1 MSAKRRG
8 DLFSGYFKKEVI
20 VLRKALLLLLAM
32 VLLLSGCGVSG
43 NDYSALVPGDEER
56 LIIYTSHKEDVYAP
70 IIREFERRTG
80 IWTELKTGG
89 TNELLEEIAAGDTDC
104 DLMFGGGVDSL
115 SAYADCFMK
124 YNSPAMAQVD
134 EKFTGDGTWTPFS
147 SLPLVLIYN
156 TQLVRLNPPTGWQSL
171 LDSEWRGKIAFADP
185 TVSGSSYTAL
195 CTMAQAVGGDE
206 EEIIR
211 SFAENLDG
219 RQAEGS
225 GLVVGR
231 VAEGSCYI
239 GVTLEETALRAVSEG
254 YDIALVY
261 PEEGTSALPDGAA
274 IVKGCK
280 HEENARRFIDF
291 LLSEDV
297 QSRLPDKFSRR
308 SVLSDADSEPEL
320 ELMDYD
326 LAWASGIQS
335 RLLES
340 WQGYFEG
347 GRE

>member
-1 MSAKRRG
+1 M
-8 DLFSGYFKKEVI
+8 KKT
-20 VLRKALLLLLAM
+20 LLLLLAM
-32 VLLLSGCGVSG
+32 VLLLGGCGISG
-43 NDYSALVPGDEER
+43 NDYSAIAPGDEER

-115 SAYADCFMK
+115 TAYAGCFTK
-124 YNSPAMAQVD
+124 YNSPAMTNVD

-147 SLPLVLIYN
+147 SLPVVLIYN

-171 LDSEWRGKIAFADP
+171 LDREWRGKIAFADP

-195 CTMAQAVGGDE
+195 CTMAQALVGDAE
-206 EEIIR
+206 EVLQR
-211 SFAENLDG
+211 FAENLDG
-219 RQAEGS
+219 RQADGS
-225 GLVVGR
+225 GLVVGQ

-239 GVTLEETALRAVSEG
+239 GVTLEETALKAVSEG

-280 HEENARRFIDF
+280 HGQNARLFIDF

-297 QSRLPDKFSRR
+297 QQRLPEKFSRR
-308 SVLSDADSEPEL
+308 SVLTEAESEPEL
-320 ELMDYD
+320 ELLSYD
-326 LAWASGIQS
+326 LDWASAMQS
-335 RLLES
+335 QFLDS

-347 GRE
+347 TRG

>member
-1 MSAKRRG
+1 M
-8 DLFSGYFKKEVI
+8 KKT
-20 VLRKALLLLLAM
+20 LLLLLAM
-32 VLLLSGCGVSG
+32 VLLLSGCGVRG
-43 NDYSALVPGDEER
+43 DDYSALAPAEEKR
-56 LIIYTSHKEDVYAP
+56 LVIYTSHKEDVYDP

-115 SAYADCFMK
+115 TAYAGCFTK
-124 YNSPAMAQVD
+124 YNSPAMANVD

-147 SLPLVLIYN
+147 SLPVVLIYN

-171 LDSEWRGKIAFADP
+171 LDGEWRGKIAFADP

-195 CTMAQAVGGDE
+195 CTMAQALGGDAE
-206 EEIIR
+206 EVLQR
-211 SFAENLDG
+211 FAENLDG
-219 RQAEGS
+219 RQTDGS
-225 GLVVGR
+225 GLVVGQ

-239 GVTLEETALRAVSEG
+239 GVTLEETALKAVSEG

-280 HEENARRFIDF
+280 HEQNARLFIDF

-297 QSRLPDKFSRR
+297 QQRLPEKFSRR
-308 SVLSDADSEPEL
+308 SVLTEAESEPEL
-320 ELMDYD
+320 ELLSYD
-326 LAWASGIQS
+326 LDWASAMQS
-335 RLLES
+335 QFLDS

-347 GRE
+347 IRG

>member
-1 MSAKRRG
+1 M
-8 DLFSGYFKKEVI
+8 
-20 VLRKALLLLLAM
+20 LLLLAM
-32 VLLLSGCGVSG
+32 ALLLSGCGTG
-43 NDYSALVPGDEER
+43 WNDYTALAPAEEER

-89 TNELLEEIAAGDTDC
+89 TNELLEEIAAGNTDC
-104 DLMFGGGVDSL
+104 DLMFGGGIDSL
-115 SAYADCFMK
+115 TAYAGCFTK

-134 EKFTGDGTWTPFS
+134 KKFTGDGTWTPFS
-147 SLPLVLIYN
+147 SLPVVLIYN
-156 TQLVRLNPPTGWQSL
+156 TQLVRVNPPTGWHSL
-171 LDSEWRGKIAFADP
+171 LDREWRGKIAFADP

-195 CTMAQAVGGDE
+195 CTMAQAIGGDAE
-206 EEIIR
+206 ETMQR
-211 SFAENLDG
+211 FAENLDG
-219 RQAEGS
+219 RQADGS
-225 GLVVGR
+225 GLVVGQ

-239 GVTLEETALRAVSEG
+239 GVTLEETALKAVSEG

-280 HEENARRFIDF
+280 HEENARLFIDF
-291 LLSEDV
+291 LLAEDV
-297 QSRLPDKFSRR
+297 QQCLPEKFSRR
-308 SVLSDADSEPEL
+308 SVLMEAESEPVL
-320 ELMDYD
+320 ELLSYD
-326 LAWASGIQS
+326 LDWASAMQS

-347 GRE
+347 ARE

>member
-1 MSAKRRG
+1 M
-8 DLFSGYFKKEVI
+8 KKT
-20 VLRKALLLLLAM
+20 LLLLLAM
-32 VLLLSGCGVSG
+32 VLLLGGCGISG
-43 NDYSALVPGDEER
+43 NDYSAIAPGDEER

-115 SAYADCFMK
+115 TAYAGCFTK
-124 YNSPAMAQVD
+124 YNSPAMANVD

-147 SLPLVLIYN
+147 SLPVVLIYN

-171 LDSEWRGKIAFADP
+171 LDGEWRGKIAFADP

-195 CTMAQAVGGDE
+195 CTMAQALGGDAE
-206 EEIIR
+206 EVLQR
-211 SFAENLDG
+211 FAENLDG
-219 RQAEGS
+219 RQTDGS
-225 GLVVGR
+225 GLVVGQ

-239 GVTLEETALRAVSEG
+239 GVTLEETALKAVSEG

-280 HEENARRFIDF
+280 HEQNARLFIDF

-297 QSRLPDKFSRR
+297 QQRLPEKFSRR
-308 SVLSDADSEPEL
+308 SVLTEAESEPEL
-320 ELMDYD
+320 ELLSYD
-326 LAWASGIQS
+326 LDWASAMQS
-335 RLLES
+335 QFLDS

-347 GRE
+347 TRG

>member
-1 MSAKRRG
+1 M
-8 DLFSGYFKKEVI
+8 KKT
-20 VLRKALLLLLAM
+20 LLLLLAM
-32 VLLLSGCGVSG
+32 VLLLGGCGISG
-43 NDYSALVPGDEER
+43 NDYSAIAPGDEER

-115 SAYADCFMK
+115 TAYAGCFTK
-124 YNSPAMAQVD
+124 YNSPAMANVD

-147 SLPLVLIYN
+147 SLPVVLIYN

-171 LDSEWRGKIAFADP
+171 LDREWRGKIAFADP

-195 CTMAQAVGGDE
+195 CTMAQALGGDAE
-206 EEIIR
+206 EVLQR
-211 SFAENLDG
+211 FAENLDG
-219 RQAEGS
+219 RQADGS
-225 GLVVGR
+225 GLVVGQ

-239 GVTLEETALRAVSEG
+239 GVTLEETALKAVSEG

-280 HEENARRFIDF
+280 HEQNARLFIDF

-297 QSRLPDKFSRR
+297 QQRLPEKFSRR
-308 SVLSDADSEPEL
+308 SVLTEAESEPEL
-320 ELMDYD
+320 ELLSYD
-326 LAWASGIQS
+326 LDWASAMQS
-335 RLLES
+335 QFLDS

-347 GRE
+347 IRG

>member
-1 MSAKRRG
+1 M
-8 DLFSGYFKKEVI
+8 KKT
-20 VLRKALLLLLAM
+20 LLLLLAM
-32 VLLLSGCGVSG
+32 VLLLGGCGISG
-43 NDYSALVPGDEER
+43 NDYSAIAPGDEER

-115 SAYADCFMK
+115 TAYAGCFTK
-124 YNSPAMAQVD
+124 YNSPTMTNVD

-147 SLPLVLIYN
+147 SLPVVLIYN

-171 LDSEWRGKIAFADP
+171 LDREWRGKIAFADP

-195 CTMAQAVGGDE
+195 CTMAQALGGDAE
-206 EEIIR
+206 EVLQR
-211 SFAENLDG
+211 FAENLDG
-219 RQAEGS
+219 RQADGS
-225 GLVVGR
+225 GLVVGQ

-239 GVTLEETALRAVSEG
+239 GVTLEETALKAVSEG

-280 HEENARRFIDF
+280 HEQNARLFIDF

-297 QSRLPDKFSRR
+297 QQRLPEKFSRR
-308 SVLSDADSEPEL
+308 SVLTEAESEPEL
-320 ELMDYD
+320 ELLSYD
-326 LAWASGIQS
+326 LDWASAMQS
-335 RLLES
+335 QFLDS

-347 GRE
+347 TRG

>member
-1 MSAKRRG
+1 M
-8 DLFSGYFKKEVI
+8 
-20 VLRKALLLLLAM
+20 RKTLLLLLAA
-32 VLLLSGCGVSG
+32 VLLLSGCAMGG
-43 NDYSALVPGDEER
+43 EDHAALAPDEGER
-56 LIIYTSHKEDVYAP
+56 LIIYTSHKENVYAP

-80 IWTELKTGG
+80 IWTELRAGG
-89 TNELLEEIAAGDTDC
+89 TNELLEEIAAGGTDC

-115 SAYADCFMK
+115 SAYADCFTK
-124 YNSPAMAQVD
+124 YNSPAMARVD
-134 EKFTGDGTWTPFS
+134 EKFTGDGIWTPFS

-156 TQLVRLNPPTGWQSL
+156 TQLVRVNPPTGWCSL
-171 LDSEWRGKIAFADP
+171 LEREWRGRIAFADP

-211 SFAENLDG
+211 SFAKNLDG
-219 RQAEGS
+219 HQAEGS
-225 GLVVGR
+225 GLVVGQ

-280 HEENARRFIDF
+280 HEENARLFIDF
-291 LLSEDV
+291 LLSDDV
-297 QSRLPDKFSRR
+297 QERLPDKFSRR
-308 SVLSDADSEPEL
+308 SVLAEAESEPEL
-320 ELMDYD
+320 ELLDYD
-326 LAWASGIQS
+326 LDWASGMQS
-335 RLLES
+335 TLLES
-340 WQGYFEG
+340 WQEYFEG
-347 GRE
+347 VQ